1 MLFRNF
7 NQFELTDAQKKKY
20 GKNCTYVAHDGHWVV
35 QQKMKGAEDAP
46 PVLNSRNVLI
56 PTALRHV
63 FEDGISGE
71 LRYADSVKNE
81 NETGTVKTYTPTFL
95 DGLMKSFK
103 FDVPSSNPELNYY
116 LQNAMFCANGEM
128 KEDAKN
134 QLISSGIGS
143 PILYKL
149 DKPDEEAEVITKS
162 QLAKS
167 AVILKISK
175 ELSEAQL
182 FQLQSKL
189 EDMSIFGRKKPGMTA
204 KEVRASLM
212 QLADKFYKE
221 IEQVLPTISEAQA
234 NMINLAI
241 EKKVLT
247 YNIQE
252 KAWTYKNAQKKEVV
266 LLKSDTDSLA
276 VLNAHLTSS
285 PEDVTKLTNL
295 IN

>member
-1 MLFRNF
+1 M
-7 NQFELTDAQKKKY
+7 
-20 GKNCTYVAHDGHWVV
+20 
-35 QQKMKGAEDAP
+35 
-46 PVLNSRNVLI
+46 
-56 PTALRHV
+56 
-63 FEDGISGE
+63 
-71 LRYADSVKNE
+71 
-81 NETGTVKTYTPTFL
+81 
-95 DGLMKSFK
+95 
-103 FDVPSSNPELNYY
+103 
-116 LQNAMFCANGEM
+116 
-128 KEDAKN
+128 
-134 QLISSGIGS
+134 
-143 PILYKL
+143 
-149 DKPDEEAEVITKS
+149 DKPDEEAEVITKA

-189 EDMSIFGRKKPGMTA
+189 EDMSIYGRKKPGMNA

-212 QLADKFYKE
+212 QLADQFYKE

-266 LLKSDTDSLA
+266 LFKSDTDSLA